1 MFIKAD
7 GRLLRD
13 YMKNTERN
21 LPTVSLEAI

>member
-21 LPTVSLEAI
+21 LPTV